1 MKTITFL
8 TSFLLLSLC
17 LGQSCPVSQLNETF
31 FATGKPK
38 FLSTPALHPS
48 DDTICPSFVGSQSCC
63 DKSTLADIK
72 VKYDNYKATLTKAM
86 ESQLQALEN
95 GFSKASNLDYKALLG
110 DATGERIRLI
120 LEKIITMA
128 KTKIVL
134 VRPAMALCFT
144 SLYKVQAGFLCT
156 GCNTSLPVS
165 VNGTNRPKFII
176 HKNVIDRL
184 SDDCKNYSSLIRDAV
199 DEYHRA
205 RAQITDYLTAEIGV
219 QEDTCTCD
227 GTRQDDSNTFNIT
240 FNGVAPPNQP
250 PVQQAATA
258 PGYGRLLQETT
269 MIDASTAGAVGAF
282 QGDSQRPRNDTIPN
296 IVNNGSYGP
305 EKEADN
311 ILRNDTKNY
320 VDRKDF
326 KRKAFVDYK
335 TLGMAIYMKVSRNLN
350 NRNYDKIAQDLKS
363 LVSFNEFD
371 FEEGLTIAIRFCRNV
386 ANYTLFWFPIRQ
398 LIVKLALDA
407 LLNIPM
413 QTGGV
418 AGCNPPP
425 PPPTNVTMN
434 RTNQQKPANSNGT
447 QPQQQANGTQPQQQQ
462 NGTQPQQQQNGT
474 QPAQQ
479 QNGTQ
484 PAQNGSQPAGNR
496 TTPPPKRLMQTTMNV
511 QIGFQNVFFQMMQV
525 YSRNLSNLALGL
537 LDNDTLP
544 RDMPMPLI
552 MNNEM
557 RAVRIFSKSD
567 INYIAGKEVELLTK
581 GAILMPLFSVMSYV
595 NQLLAALSS
604 TSGAFADLL
613 EKLTDDDKRFIQLT
627 YFPPKY
633 YRRRTHLVPNNTI
646 APDIA
651 AKVIDM
657 FTSKILKPIALAAA
671 NCVGLFMRNPAV
683 QNIIINIKKSSKD
696 GLMMEG
702 ANKNMAKL
710 SEQDQQKMQTCEANR
725 KYIKQNKKCNN
736 DSNCMICYMAR
747 NSTITQL
754 TMTADTTI
762 DDIDSVIK
770 AARRGDGQMGNM
782 DIQEMAPY
790 DDEEAIQMAKCA
802 RMFSARTKMCVPL
815 QFQNQLNITVI
826 DDAPSFNDND
836 RGASFAKAALSG
848 SKLLEAQDVFMPTN
862 NDIPASRLL
871 VYTNGDEME
880 LSAQDN
886 GVDTMNMKTGLS
898 SEVSAG
904 DTSVKPTVFSSAS
917 SYAISFALLLITLI
931 ALI

>member
-1 MKTITFL
+1 
-8 TSFLLLSLC
+8 
-17 LGQSCPVSQLNETF
+17 
-31 FATGKPK
+31 
-38 FLSTPALHPS
+38 
-48 DDTICPSFVGSQSCC
+48 
-63 DKSTLADIK
+63 
-72 VKYDNYKATLTKAM
+72 
-86 ESQLQALEN
+86 
-95 GFSKASNLDYKALLG
+95 
-110 DATGERIRLI
+110 
-120 LEKIITMA
+120 
-128 KTKIVL
+128 
-134 VRPAMALCFT
+134 
-144 SLYKVQAGFLCT
+144 
-156 GCNTSLPVS
+156 
-165 VNGTNRPKFII
+165 
-176 HKNVIDRL
+176 
-184 SDDCKNYSSLIRDAV
+184 
-199 DEYHRA
+199 
-205 RAQITDYLTAEIGV
+205 
-219 QEDTCTCD
+219 
-227 GTRQDDSNTFNIT
+227 
-240 FNGVAPPNQP
+240 
-250 PVQQAATA
+250 
-258 PGYGRLLQETT
+258 
-269 MIDASTAGAVGAF
+269 
-282 QGDSQRPRNDTIPN
+282 
-296 IVNNGSYGP
+296 
-305 EKEADN
+305 
-311 ILRNDTKNY
+311 
-320 VDRKDF
+320 
-326 KRKAFVDYK
+326 
-335 TLGMAIYMKVSRNLN
+335 MKVSRNLN

-386 ANYTLFWFPIRQ
+386 ANHTPFWFPIRQ

-407 LLNIPM
+407 LLNVPM

-425 PPPTNVTMN
+425 PPPTNMTMN
-434 RTNQQKPANSNGT
+434 RTNQVQGNPK
-447 QPQQQANGTQPQQQQ
+447 QQ
-462 NGTQPQQQQNGT
+462 NGTQPQQPNGT
-474 QPAQQ
+474 QPQQ
-479 QNGTQ
+479 PNGTQ
-484 PAQNGSQPAGNR
+484 PQQPIGTQPQQPNGTQPQPPANN
-496 TTPPPKRLMQTTMNV
+496 TLPPPRLMQTAPSTMNV

-633 YRRRTHLVPNNTI
+633 YRRRTNLIPNNTI